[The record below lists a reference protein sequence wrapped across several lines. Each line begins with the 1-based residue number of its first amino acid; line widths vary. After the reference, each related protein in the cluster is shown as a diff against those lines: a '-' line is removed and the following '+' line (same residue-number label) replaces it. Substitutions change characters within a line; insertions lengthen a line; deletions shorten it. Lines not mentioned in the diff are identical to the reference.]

1 LREKHIHIK
10 ISHTLFLFF
19 IWVLFNLH
27 FQQTLFVN
35 SYKFLIFFFL
45 IFFNVNCSGAIFA
58 AGWER
63 HRASAVNPCRTT
75 TCNTFLTTTCNT
87 FITTSGS
94 SVVTSAGD
102 SLRSSSG
109 DSFKTT
115 SDDYSVSASTSYTFD
130 FSTSTN
136 HSVDNSSVE
145 FSAVT
150 TVVDSRKWHYSE
162 STITTFHQN
171 STKL

>member
-10 ISHTLFLFF
+10 ISNTLFLFF
-19 IWVLFNLH
+19 NWVLFNLH

-35 SYKFLIFFFL
+35 SYKFLIFF
-45 IFFNVNCSGAIFA
+45 NVNCSGAIFA
-58 AGWER
+58 AVWER
-63 HRASAVNPCRTT
+63 HRASAVNPCCTT

-87 FITTSGS
+87 FITTSGC
-94 SVVTSAGD
+94 SVVTSAGY
-102 SLRSSSG
+102 SLCSSSG

-115 SDDYSVSASTSYTFD
+115 SDDYSVSASTSYTFN

-136 HSVDNSSVE
+136 NSVDNSSVE
-145 FSAVT
+145 FAITTVT